1 MASRRVDLPVPFS
14 PAEIYRSAQA
24 GSQFVLATHSPILL
38 AIPGAVLLSFD
49 DGAIHPCAYEE
60 TGSCRGSAYSISLVA
75 TL

>member
-1 MASRRVDLPVPFS
+1 MTLL
-14 PAEIYRSAQA
+14 AEIYRSAQA

-60 TGSCRGSAYSISLVA
+60 TGSYQITKLFLGDRERVLRELLAEPA
-75 TL
+75 D